1 MRILNTLFFLFTFTL
16 LSAQN
21 ENSLLWEISGN
32 GLQES
37 SYLYGTMHVSKRI
50 AFRLDD
56 VFYDALDRSSII
68 ALESDP
74 DTWLD
79 HADNL
84 GFMGY
89 GQGSGFAPKGFYMN
103 SFNLK
108 NPRKEEIASY
118 LAFEDG
124 RVNNILYRTDE
135 NSQNFEEETYL
146 DMFIYQAGKKFGKK
160 VVALENLE
168 ESSALVGRASLNAMK
183 QKPDEWLQK
192 KMHLQDPMSI
202 LQDAY
207 RNRNISMLDSIDKA
221 MYTEHYLKNML
232 FIRNR
237 NMAERLDSL
246 MHTGKVFT
254 GIGAAHLPGQKG
266 VIARLRSKGYTVEPL
281 VSRSTSKGK
290 ELKAKFEN
298 SVRENQYRQVTPDDS
313 FFNIALTNSLYP
325 VSEAINTTYISPDL
339 ANGSYMMISRI
350 PTFQYLKHDAI
361 YSLDDLDKLLFE
373 NIPGTILQKTPITKN
388 GFHGLDI
395 KNQLKNG
402 DHQRYQIYVTPLE
415 ILIFK
420 MGGEGDYVAK
430 YGDTIFNS
438 LQFKKADRKKVL
450 VTSGFADF
458 EIAMP
463 SLYNY
468 TNKYRKGDRLIQGFD
483 SITGSFYF
491 LRKATLNDF
500 NFIEEDTFEL
510 KQIQHRFYQDLKLKP
525 KYNKIDN
532 KSLTSFA
539 IADSI
544 NGKTLYLK
552 TTFRQGDYY
561 LMGIVT
567 RDPEE
572 VGSFFDSFQSKKA
585 IYKEAAVKIK
595 DTALFF
601 TTVTSIKP
609 PKFVENSQ
617 NYYNGPNKPKAFN
630 AFNKK
635 TIYQNKNNEAI
646 TVEVNKSHDFLMFPN
661 IDSVWALRKKILAEK
676 RFNILSE
683 KDSTHAED
691 YYELQLTLA
700 DTASSRRILVK
711 NFVKGGLLYE
721 VKAIV
726 DSAATPSAFINEFFD
741 NFKPSDTLIGKDILT
756 DKTTDFFNA
765 LRANDSIVIDG
776 FRFMEFKEKNID
788 SLKYYISQFDFP
800 DDKKNI
806 QDFLILSLGRL
817 ERPDVLS
824 FFKDFYVNSYDNSTA
839 QTKILQALSRK
850 RTEAASKLLLELL
863 SKDLPLVANKFEIYS
878 IFMPF
883 MDSLPMA
890 RKLYPELLDYSSIEE
905 YKSPIFSLLA
915 QLKSEGL
922 VKPNIYKK
930 YKRQLLNDAK
940 IQLKRQLGL
949 SYIQQSARN
958 QYNNR
963 NQNAGVLEDYVVLLY
978 PFIKEKEVQ
987 QFFERLLLVK
997 DKKIRT
1003 TLAALLANE
1012 DLALSNGMLD
1022 SLAANIDSRVLLFNK
1037 LKKIGKLSMFP
1048 HAYRNEK
1055 SLAESILFEST
1066 DFDPRRDSVSYLEQR
1081 PLRYRDKAY
1090 TGYYFKTR
1098 NNLDYDKNFKM
1109 HLVVFEKG
1117 KELSAQPFY
1126 RNEGMRIE
1134 DTDTDKEAIGHVTEE
1149 FLLKDRQRAVIYQA
1163 NGYNGFGIT
1172 GY

>member
-1 MRILNTLFFLFTFTL
+1 MRIISTLTFLFFFAL
-16 LSAQN
+16 LPAQN

-32 GLQES
+32 GLTES

-56 VFYDALDRSSII
+56 VFYEALDKSTII

-79 HADNL
+79 HADDL

-89 GQGSGFAPKGFYMN
+89 GQGNGFVTKGFYTN
-103 SFNLK
+103 SFRLK

-118 LAFEDG
+118 LAFEDS
-124 RVNNILYRTDE
+124 RVNSILYRTDE

-192 KMHLQDPMSI
+192 KMHLQDPMGI

-207 RNRNISMLDSIDKA
+207 RNRNIQMLDSIDKA

-246 MHTGKVFT
+246 IQTGKVFT

-266 VIARLRSKGYTVEPL
+266 VIARLRNKGYTVEPL
-281 VSRSTSKGK
+281 VSGATTKGK

-298 SVRENQYRQVTPDDS
+298 TIRANQYRIATPDDS
-313 FFNIALTNSLYP
+313 FFSIGLTNSLYA

-339 ANGSYMMISRI
+339 ANGSFMMVSRI
-350 PTFQYLKHDAI
+350 PTFQYLRQDAI
-361 YSLDDLDKLLFE
+361 YTLDDLDKLLFE
-373 NIPGTILQKTPITKN
+373 NIPGTILKKTPITKN
-388 GFHGLDI
+388 GVHGLDI

-402 DHQRYQIYVTPLE
+402 DHQRYQIFVTPLE

-420 MGGEGDYVAK
+420 MGGEGDYVAQ

-438 LQFKKADRKKVL
+438 LHFKQPIQKKVR
-450 VTSGFADF
+450 VTSGFDDF
-458 EIAMP
+458 EIQMP
-463 SLYNY
+463 SFYNY
-468 TNKYRKGDRLIQGFD
+468 TNQYRKGDRLVQGFD
-483 SITGSFYF
+483 SITGSYYF

-500 NFIEEDTFEL
+500 NFIEADTFEL
-510 KQIQHRFYQDLKLKP
+510 KQIQRRLYRDLNLKP
-525 KYNKIDN
+525 KYDEVDN
-532 KSLTSFA
+532 RTLTSFA
-539 IADSI
+539 QVDTT
-544 NGKTLYLK
+544 NGRQLHLK
-552 TTFRQGDYY
+552 TTFRNGDYY
-561 LMGIVT
+561 LIGIMT
-567 RDPEE
+567 QHPEE
-572 VGSFFDSFQSKKA
+572 VRPFFDSFRSRNTTDG
-585 IYKEAAVKIK
+585 EPAVKIK

-601 TTVTSIKP
+601 TTVSSVKP

-635 TIYQNKNNEAI
+635 TIYQNQNNEAI
-646 TVEVNKSHDFLMFPN
+646 TVEVNKAHDFLMFPN

-676 RFNILSE
+676 QFTIFSE
-683 KDSTHAED
+683 KDSIHTEG
-691 YYELQLTLA
+691 YYELQLTLS

-711 NFVKGGLLYE
+711 DLVKGGLLYE
-721 VKAIV
+721 VKAII
-726 DSAATPSAFINEFFD
+726 DAEAKPSVFIDEFFN
-741 NFKPSDTLIGKDILT
+741 NFKPSDTLIGKDILI
-756 DKTTDFFNA
+756 DKTSDFFSA

-776 FRFMEFKEKNID
+776 FRFIDFKEKNID
-788 SLKYYISQFDFP
+788 SLKYYISEFDFP
-800 DDKKNI
+800 NDKKNI

-817 ERPDVLS
+817 EGPDILP
-824 FFKDFYVNSYDNSTA
+824 FFKEFYANSYENSAA
-839 QTKILQALSRK
+839 QTKILQAVSSQK
-850 RTEAASKLLLELL
+850 TEAATKLLLTLL

-878 IFMPF
+878 IFIPF
-883 MDSLPMA
+883 MDSLA
-890 RKLYPELLDYSSIEE
+890 LAKKLYPELLNYSTIEE
-905 YKSPIFSLLA
+905 YKSPVFSLLA
-915 QLKSEGL
+915 QLKSEEL
-922 VKPNIYKK
+922 LKAKSYKK
-930 YKRQLLNDAK
+930 YKSQLLNDAK

-949 SYIQQSARN
+949 PYFHQNARN
-958 QYNNR
+958 QYSNLNL
-963 NQNAGVLEDYVVLLY
+963 NVGILEDYIVLLFPY
-978 PFIKEKEVQ
+978 IKENDVQ
-987 QFFERLLLVK
+987 KFFERVLLVK

-1003 TLAALLANE
+1003 TLAALLANVNM
-1012 DLALSNGMLD
+1012 AFSNGMFD
-1022 SLAANIDSRVLLFNK
+1022 SLAAEINTRTLLFNK
-1037 LKKIGKLSMFP
+1037 LKKIGKLGMFP
-1048 HAYRNEK
+1048 YAYRNEK
-1055 SLAESILFEST
+1055 SLAESMLFEST
-1066 DFDPRRDSVSYLEQR
+1066 DFVPERDSISFLGQR

-1098 NNLDYDKNFKM
+1098 NNLEYDKNFTM

-1117 KELSAQPFY
+1117 KALDTRPFY
-1126 RNEGMRIE
+1126 KNEGMRIE
-1134 DTDTDKEAIGHVTEE
+1134 DTETDQEVLDYVTEE
-1149 FLLKDRQRAVIYQA
+1149 FLLKDRQRAVIYRA
-1163 NGYNGFGIT
+1163 NAYGDFGIP